1 MDKILNIIKN
11 HELKVADYDLY
22 GEYIAKIK
30 AVSSKKDSCRS
41 KTQTK
46 CSSQKTKPSLIV
58 VTAMNPNPA
67 GEGKTTTS
75 IGLVDCLN
83 KHNVRAIGALREP
96 SLGPVF
102 GMKGTGSGGGC
113 SKLEPFAKINL
124 HFTGDL
130 HAIATANNLIVAVL
144 ENEIYNKSP
153 LNIDP
158 QKILIKR
165 CLDMN
170 DRSLRKIN
178 YQIKQEQINTGFNIT
193 AACDL
198 MALICLAQNKEDF
211 QKQLKVTVVAYT
223 YENHPVTIA
232 DLEIIESLMIILE
245 DALYPNLVQ
254 TAENNP
260 VLVHGGPFAN
270 IAHGCS
276 SLIATNMAKELAD
289 VVVTE
294 CGFGADLGLEKFMNI
309 KSQLGAVDV
318 DLIGLVISLKT
329 IRHHGTYQ
337 FDSQDSFAIIKNGFK
352 NVLAHINHIQGYNI
366 KYMAYI
372 NVNEVTDTP
381 EELAFLEQ
389 LLDEHQIAHARSY
402 AYAYGSQKSQEMFQK
417 TMEQLNSSHNHLPVY
432 LYDVKNDNV
441 VDKINKIITHAYH
454 AQKVIFSPEAQAQ
467 ITNLSRQDWFVCMA
481 KNPYSLTDD
490 QTILN
495 VPEPFDIHVSHIEFN
510 NFANLLIVITS
521 KIFRMPGLNKI
532 PAAKNFIIK

>member
-1 MDKILNIIKN
+1 MDKIVNIIKK
-11 HELKVADYDLY
+11 HKLEVAEYDLY
-22 GEYIAKIK
+22 GEYIAKVK
-30 AVSSKKDSCRS
+30 QTTRSSKEGANCF
-41 KTQTK
+41 
-46 CSSQKTKPSLIV
+46 SQKKKPALIV
-58 VTAMNPNPA
+58 VTAMNPNPS

-83 KHNVRAIGALREP
+83 KHNVRAMGALREP

-102 GMKGTGSGGGC
+102 GMKGTGSGGGS

-144 ENEIYNKSP
+144 ENEIYNQSS

-158 QKILIKR
+158 AQILIKR
-165 CLDMN
+165 CMDMN
-170 DRSLRKIN
+170 DRSLREIN
-178 YQIKQEQINTGFNIT
+178 YQVKTKQINTGFNIT

-198 MALICLAQNKEDF
+198 MALICLARDKQDF
-211 QKQLKVTVVAYT
+211 KTQLNATTVAYT
-223 YENHPVTIA
+223 YDNKPVTIN
-232 DLEIIESLMIILE
+232 DLQIIDSLMIILQ

-309 KSQLGAVDV
+309 KSQLGSVDV
-318 DLIGLVISLKT
+318 SLIGLVISLKT
-329 IRHHGTYQ
+329 IRHHGAYK
-337 FDSQDSFAIIKNGFK
+337 FDNSNPLEIIKNGFK
-352 NVLAHINHIQGYNI
+352 NVLAHIKHIQGYNI

-389 LLDEHQIAHARSY
+389 LLDEHQIPRARSY
-402 AYAYGSQKSQEMFQK
+402 AYAYGSQKSQEMFEK
-417 TMEQLNSSHNHLPVY
+417 TMEQLNNSKNCSPAY
-432 LYDVKNDNV
+432 LYDIKNDSV
-441 VDKINKIITHAYH
+441 IDKINQIITRAYH
-454 AQKVIFSPEAQAQ
+454 AKKVIFSREAQVQ
-467 ITNLSRQDWFVCMA
+467 IAELKRQDWFVCMA

-521 KIFRMPGLNKI
+521 KIFRMPGLNKN